1 MNLRNVLHPVSD
13 FASSVSGFAYAWL
26 NGMLGL
32 FRWTLLC
39 TQMLMF
45 ACAEAGNEY
54 FDVSAK
60 PGYQQSCPLPRS
72 INNKGGV
79 FVAPAKGMGA
89 EWQGV
94 LVDHDSEVV
103 ERFEKGVFVLTKPGV
118 DKVGFINSCIYVVS
132 GGRRLHMRLDF
143 GMDDNKI
150 MSVGKSPSWRVSQ
163 GSYSPVILECTD
175 DFRNAC
181 NFMSK

>member
-1 MNLRNVLHPVSD
+1 MSVY
-13 FASSVSGFAYAWL
+13 ASSVCGFAYAGL

-32 FRWTLLC
+32 FRWMLLC

-54 FDVSAK
+54 FDVSGR
-60 PGYQQSCPLPRS
+60 PSYQQSCPLPRS
-72 INNKGGV
+72 INHKGGI
-79 FVAPAKGMGA
+79 FVAPANGVGA

-94 LVDHDSEVV
+94 LVDHAAEVV

-143 GMDDNKI
+143 GVDDNKD
-150 MSVGKSPSWRVSQ
+150 MRVARSPSWRISQ
-163 GSYSPVILECTD
+163 YFFNSPVILECSD
-175 DFRNAC
+175 DFKNAC
-181 NFMSK
+181 SFMSN

>member
-1 MNLRNVLHPVSD
+1 MSVY
-13 FASSVSGFAYAWL
+13 ASSVCGFVSAGL

-39 TQMLMF
+39 TQMLML

-72 INNKGGV
+72 ISNEAGV
-79 FVAPAKGMGA
+79 FVAPANGVGV

-94 LVDHDSEVV
+94 LVDYDLEKI
-103 ERFEKGVFVLTKPGV
+103 ENFEKGVFILTKPGV
-118 DKVGFINSCIYVVS
+118 DEVGFIDGCVYVVS
-132 GGRRLHMRLDF
+132 GGRRLHMRLNF
-143 GMDDNKI
+143 EKEHNKI
-150 MSVGKSPSWRVSQ
+150 MSVGKAQSWKMSHDF
-163 GSYSPVILECTD
+163 YSPVILECTD
-175 DFRNAC
+175 DFRAAC
-181 NFMSK
+181 SFFTR